1 MVFAP
6 AVHSD
11 IATIQ
16 AMDPATF
23 AAVVQPT
30 ALTITSI
37 IICNGDAMQIGTFTN
52 YNVFPI
58 QRKRMMRTA
67 PSTSA

>member
-1 MVFAP
+1 MLAMVFAL

-16 AMDPATF
+16 TMDPA
-23 AAVVQPT
+23 

-37 IICNGDAMQIGTFTN
+37 IIRNGDAMQIGNFTN
-52 YNVFPI
+52 FNLFPI
-58 QRKRMMRTA
+58 KRNRMMRTA